1 MVSLQ
6 DNQVRGQNFIN
17 FVDLVHLILYALQ
30 HFDFNKHKMV
40 NFIISYQNSDKTG
53 KCTGKEMEHNGTYQS
68 SANNACFQKL
78 QGILIGYVL
87 S

>member
-1 MVSLQ
+1 
-6 DNQVRGQNFIN
+6 
-17 FVDLVHLILYALQ
+17 
-30 HFDFNKHKMV
+30 MV

-68 SANNACFQKL
+68 SANNACFQTL